1 MAHRF
6 FRAYRHLEHALC
18 AQRIMRVHSPFV
30 FALLTEVLRDKRQ
43 YYAFGE
49 IAALRQQ
56 LEADQSVLEFAD
68 YGATDAG
75 LAQSAAQAPTVHRTV
90 SQLAKRAGCPPKL
103 GRMLFRLV
111 EREAPE
117 HILEL
122 GTSLG
127 LGTRYLAEPQRH
139 QQLITIEGAASI
151 AQKAAEHLQHIP
163 GVDQRIGPF
172 SRTLEPALDD
182 LGRLDLAYLD
192 GHHTE
197 AASLKMVRQC
207 LPYCH
212 PNSILILDDIRW
224 SPGMWRA
231 WHALCTSDAVRL
243 SIDLGRCGMLLFRA
257 EQRQKEHY
265 RLAW

>member
-1 MAHRF
+1 MAHAL

-30 FALLTEVLRDKRQ
+30 YGLVTEVLRDKRTF
-43 YYAFGE
+43 YAFGE
-49 IAALRQQ
+49 TAALRQR
-56 LEADQSVLEFAD
+56 LEQDPRVLDFPD
-68 YGATDAG
+68 FGATDAA
-75 LAQSAAQAPTVHRTV
+75 LDQSAVRPPQVQR
-90 SQLAKRAGCPPKL
+90 SISRLARRAACPPKL

-127 LGTRYLAEPQRH
+127 IGTRYLAGPGRH
-139 QQLITIEGAASI
+139 RRLITLEGAASV
-151 AQKAAEHLQHIP
+151 AAVAAEHLQALP
-163 GVDQRIGPF
+163 GVEQRVGPF
-172 SRTLEPALDD
+172 AQTLEPAFRD

-197 AASLKMVRQC
+197 AATLHMVRSC
-207 LPYCH
+207 LPWCH
-212 PNSILILDDIRW
+212 DNSLLILDDIRW

-231 WHALCTSDAVRL
+231 WHALCAMDDVRL
-243 SIDLGRCGMLLFRA
+243 SIDLGRCGMLSFRA

-265 RLAW
+265 RIAW